1 MYRTSQGERT
11 LQGAERRLFVE
22 SLGMIVDYLSTDD
35 YEAGIAQ
42 FDDLQRNQKIAV
54 LLGVSKALLRDNV
67 SAPPLKAASEAA
79 VAAVYR
85 HVQERV
91 ADEIEMLGS
100 CQLEG
105 EEDAWGEEPDDAG
118 PSWRTLVRD
127 ACQETLRVDDLPATD
142 EANTE
147 KWSFLVDCLQDQ
159 VLWDSDWE
167 ITEPQDV
174 APDQRQDI
182 GQKMGIEDDY
192 YVWIPPDP
200 TDGSAARMLA
210 ELQHLT
216 PEGRGLGD
224 SPPDK

>member
-11 LQGAERRLFVE
+11 LRGAERGLFVE
-22 SLGMIVDYLSTDD
+22 SLGMIVDYLATDD
-35 YEAGIAQ
+35 YEAGIAL
-42 FDDLQRNQKIAV
+42 FDDLQRNQKIAL

-85 HVQERV
+85 HAQERV
-91 ADEIEMLGS
+91 ADEIEVPGS
-100 CQLEG
+100 CQLEV
-105 EEDAWGEEPDDAG
+105 EEDVWGEEPDDAG

-127 ACQETLRVDDLPATD
+127 ACRKTLQVDDLPATD
-142 EANTE
+142 DANAE
-147 KWSFLVDCLQDQ
+147 KWSFLIDCLQDR

-167 ITEPQDV
+167 MAEQQDV

-182 GQKMGIEDDY
+182 RQELGIEADY

-200 TDGSAARMLA
+200 TDDSAARMLA

-216 PEGRGLGD
+216 PAGRRLVD
-224 SPPDK
+224 SPS